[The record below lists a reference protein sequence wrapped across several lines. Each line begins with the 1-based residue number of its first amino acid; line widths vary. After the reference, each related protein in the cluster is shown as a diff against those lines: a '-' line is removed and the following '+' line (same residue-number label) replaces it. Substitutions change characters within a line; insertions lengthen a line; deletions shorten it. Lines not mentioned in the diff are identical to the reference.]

1 MIVAFLLLCTNG
13 IQAQTTSAK
22 LNQIELSKQFVGTWK
37 SDVAKDTT
45 WLYEI
50 KPYGT
55 GFEGL
60 MKFFANGKEY
70 GEQKRLCGYD
80 ENLDKYIIAIL
91 EKEWFGINVDWFTSN
106 NKVEVVKYSDISN
119 PDKASWKV
127 EVEFKSPDMYAETL
141 FIDKKDVWSATFTR
155 VK

>member
-1 MIVAFLLLCTNG
+1 MMFAFLLLYSNG
-13 IQAQTTSAK
+13 IQAQTAQTQ
-22 LNQIELSKQFVGTWK
+22 LNQVELSKQFVGTWK

-45 WLYEI
+45 WLYEY

-60 MKFFANGKEY
+60 MKLFANGKEY

-80 ENLDKYIIAIL
+80 ENLDKYIIAML
-91 EKEWFGINVDWFTSN
+91 TKEWFGINVSWFTSN
-106 NKVEVVKYSDISN
+106 NKVEVVNYSDLSN

-127 EVEFKSPDMYAETL
+127 EVEFKSPDMYLETL
-141 FIDKKDVWSATFTR
+141 FIDKKAVWSASFTR